1 MHCVA
6 SAEAYGCDTATGR
19 TDWDR
24 IGLPPR
30 GEFAMSLAI
39 SLSKWIVLVVVAVA
53 VVEVS

>member
-39 SLSKWIVLVVVAVA
+39 SLSKWIVLVVVVVA
-53 VVEVS
+53 GVEVS

>member
-6 SAEAYGCDTATGR
+6 SEDAAVMGANWHY
-19 TDWDR
+19 WDR

-39 SLSKWIVLVVVAVA
+39 SLSKWIVVVVVV